1 MAGAYILASFT
12 FQYPMAYVADRFGR
26 RRLIV
31 VAVLGHGLLA
41 LLYLLH
47 LSPLLLVGVRFLQGL
62 ANGAVGPAV
71 RAMVSD
77 LVPDKH
83 RGEAFGAIASAD
95 MLGILG
101 GPLLGG
107 AIAAIAPLEYVFVI
121 QTLLSALA
129 CGFFVLLTRGLAAE
143 HAVAAESRNPLA
155 GLRTL
160 LTIDL
165 VGLGILAAAGRFL
178 YGLYDTVWVLF
189 MKKLGAGPLMTG
201 FSLTVFAIPLF
212 IFSSAGGRLG
222 DRFGRR
228 LPLVVGTFGIGI
240 TAISYPLLP
249 GVFWVLVVGAVE
261 GILFTLVRPN
271 LFALVAAAAPP
282 GMAARAQAAIGVLG
296 IVGDLSAPTL
306 AAVLWTRDYHWP
318 FYAGGAFVT
327 LAASTGTL
335 LIYRRGTALAHVRQV
350 PGATAP

>member
-1 MAGAYILASFT
+1 VYRNLDAAPRRAVSALLVTTAIESTGFGAIFPVLPLLITGRGDGVGTVAAMAAAYILASFT

-31 VAVLGHGLLA
+31 IAVFGHGLLA
-41 LLYLLH
+41 LLYLFH
-47 LSPLLLVGVRFLQGL
+47 LSPPLLVAVRFLQGL
-62 ANGAVGPAV
+62 ANGGVGPAG
-71 RAMVSD
+71 RAMIGD

-83 RGEAFGAIASAD
+83 RGEAFGAVASAD
-95 MLGILG
+95 MFGILG

-107 AIAAIAPLEYVFVI
+107 GIAAIAPLEYVFI
-121 QTLLSALA
+121 AQTALA
-129 CGFFVLLTRGLAAE
+129 VLAGGLFVFLTRGLPPE
-143 HAVAAESRNPLA
+143 HPVAAASRNPLA
-155 GLRTL
+155 GLRTI
-160 LTIDL
+160 LTVDL

-228 LPLVVGTFGIGI
+228 LPLVIGTFGIGL
-240 TAISYPLLP
+240 TAVSYPLLP
-249 GVFWVLVVGAVE
+249 GVFWVLVVGVVE

-282 GMAARAQAAIGVLG
+282 GMAARAQAAVGVLG
-296 IVGDLSAPTL
+296 VVGDLS
-306 AAVLWTRDYHWP
+306 
-318 FYAGGAFVT
+318 
-327 LAASTGTL
+327 
-335 LIYRRGTALAHVRQV
+335 
-350 PGATAP
+350 